1 MLSGLMRPRAIAFAF
16 FTSLVLPVGLLAQ
29 GTEMVLDDPGNL
41 VDFRGQEGQTFYF
54 RVTGST
60 QGSLW
65 GTDIYTDDSS
75 LATVAVHAGVLLEGQ
90 VGVVKV
96 TILAGQSSYHG
107 TTRNGV
113 TSVDYTDWY
122 GSYKVEAV
130 SKANPSSIAASAF
143 PDPGNLTDYR
153 GMHHETILF
162 QVTGS
167 TIGNVWG
174 TDVYTD
180 DSALA
185 KACVHAGI
193 LEDGET
199 GIVSVTILPGM
210 PGYTGSTRNGV
221 TTSSYG
227 NWYGSYSVGEP

>member
-1 MLSGLMRPRAIAFAF
+1 MLTGLMRPGAIAVAF
-16 FTSLVLPVGLLAQ
+16 VSSLLLSAGSYAQ
-29 GTEMVLDDPGNL
+29 STEMVLNDPGNL
-41 VDFRGQEGQTFYF
+41 TDYRGQDGQTYYF

-60 QGSLW
+60 QESLW

-96 TILAGQSSYHG
+96 TILAGQGSYTG
-107 TTRNGV
+107 STRNGV
-113 TSVDYTDWY
+113 TSSNYGNWY
-122 GSYKVEAV
+122 GSYRVEPV
-130 SKANPSSIAASAF
+130 SKMDPSSLAETAY

-153 GMHHETILF
+153 DRLHETLFF

-167 TIGNVWG
+167 TQGSVWG

-180 DSALA
+180 DSTLA
-185 KACVHAGI
+185 KVSVHAGI
-193 LEDGET
+193 LAAGET

-221 TTSSYG
+221 TTSNYG

>member
-1 MLSGLMRPRAIAFAF
+1 MLSGLMRPGALAIAFVS
-16 FTSLVLPVGLLAQ
+16 SLLLSAGSYAQ
-29 GTEMVLDDPGNL
+29 NTEMVLDDPGNL
-41 VDFRGQEGQTFYF
+41 TDYRGQDGQTYYF
-54 RVTGST
+54 SVTGST

-113 TSVDYTDWY
+113 TSVDYSDWY
-122 GSYKVEAV
+122 GSYRVEAV
-130 SKANPSSIAASAF
+130 SKTDPSSISVSAF

-153 GMHHETILF
+153 DRDMAPILF

-167 TIGNVWG
+167 TEGSVWG

-180 DSALA
+180 DSSLA
-185 KACVHAGI
+185 TAAVHAGI
-193 LEDGET
+193 LAGGET
-199 GIVSVTILPGM
+199 GVVFVTILPGRSS
-210 PGYTGSTRNGV
+210 YAGSTRNGV
-221 TTSSYG
+221 TTCDYG
-227 NWYGSYSVGEP
+227 SWYGSYSVGEP